1 MSEQPKNARAGAH
14 EAYDS
19 ELDLRSII
27 GFSVGVIVV
36 TIIAALVMW
45 WMSVT
50 FKHQEEAKDR
60 APSPIAEARVDSIP
74 PGPRLQP
81 APPRDLDE
89 LVARDKEA
97 LTTYGWIDPAH
108 GVARIPVDRAIS
120 ILAEKAPGAK

>member
-1 MSEQPKNARAGAH
+1 MDDRSKNAGAP

-36 TIIAALVMW
+36 TIVAAAVMW

-50 FKHQEEAKDR
+50 FKRQEEAKDR
-60 APSPIAEARVDSIP
+60 APSPLAEARIDSIP

-81 APPRDLDE
+81 APPRDMEE
-89 LVARDKEA
+89 LAARDKEV
-97 LTTYGWIDPAH
+97 LTTYGD
-108 GVARIPVDRAIS
+108 VYSRT
-120 ILAEKAPGAK
+120 KAADAASSAMPQT